1 MPKPVII
8 TPERIERE
16 LVNRGI
22 DVYSRAR
29 LAISDS
35 QAAVPTRRWL
45 QGPLADAWLSVM
57 RQLQVTYSPDVWDCD
72 DYARGAAFIAQLQ
85 HAWTPNRPANS
96 GLAFGEFWY
105 RQAAGGQHAIN
116 AAFILEKGDLDLVH
130 FEPQTSKLLPLTSA
144 EIRSA
149 DFIRF

>member
-16 LVNRGI
+16 LLNRGV
-22 DVYSRAR
+22 DVFDNAR

-35 QAAVPTRRWL
+35 QSAVPTRRWL

-57 RQLQVTYSPDVWDCD
+57 RQLQVTYSPDIWDCD
-72 DYARGAAFIAQLQ
+72 DYTRGAAFVAQLQ
-85 HAWTPNRPANS
+85 HAWTPSRPANT

-105 RQAAGGQHAIN
+105 RQAAGGYHAVN
-116 AAFILEKGDLDLVH
+116 SAFVYEKGNLGLVH
-130 FEPQTSKLLPLTSA
+130 LEPQTGKLIELTPA

-149 DFIRF
+149 KFIRF